1 MISRTTPSELPPSQT
16 KKAPE
21 ALEQKTKS
29 LEKRLLLRHFITKAL
44 EIRRAEVMAE
54 EERRSQAMKEFIRAP
69 AVSPPVQAQT
79 QIQPDDGSQR
89 QPQKELQG
97 QSLDQPPDHRVV
109 SIVEQARQQAVAEK
123 ESKLEDLLS
132 GDIEDLID
140 FSVEPP
146 APPDQALTDAKPQA
160 LHSQAPSK
168 AGSNFHDL
176 DGLRGLFTPQEAVR
190 DVADKVEG
198 NIPTTR
204 HCTDAIAEPKR
215 PQSSQLISQS
225 PDTSPSMPDV
235 DKQHPKSGQVL
246 EETHPMSSQLT
257 LQPSSPEA
265 SAPDL
270 DALRSRSNPV
280 YEPEQAESGQVA
292 SQTLKLDPGTADVDP
307 QSAAG
312 GHPSDTSP
320 ATTAT
325 SSIFSHASTLSS
337 NSNYEEELHKR
348 SSYAAPPSQTVRR
361 KIPRSVSASGSPALG
376 SINSAHM
383 ASALSSSP
391 SIHEGA
397 EFNHSSMSRASTGD
411 SSTPAAPGL
420 APRGKSEDE
429 MYHLNS
435 AADSLLERINKPDA
449 EGFPWIVQVARDGD
463 ETKLKW
469 LIEQGADLNAVH
481 IVTKKTA
488 LCEASEQGHSK
499 IVDILIH
506 EGCPLDNTDAEGCTA
521 LHHACHK
528 GQLAVA
534 KTLIAAKANVEAPG
548 PEGQTPI
555 HLAVKVPHRNVVM
568 LLLQHNA
575 NINARDEY
583 HRTPLHISAAK
594 GNVGMCNYLLDN
606 GAQVCISLK
615 ESISYLRC
623 TLDMR
628 LHFDSIR
635 RATHP

>member
-1 MISRTTPSELPPSQT
+1 MLNAMISRTTPSDLSPSQA

-44 EIRRAEVMAE
+44 EIRRAEVVAE
-54 EERRSQAMKEFIRAP
+54 EERRNQAMKEFIRVP
-69 AVSPPVQAQT
+69 AVSPPVQVQT

-97 QSLDQPPDHRVV
+97 QSSDQPPDHRIV
-109 SIVEQARQQAVAEK
+109 SVVEQAHQQAVAEK

-132 GDIEDLID
+132 DDIEDLID

-146 APPDQALTDAKPQA
+146 APPGQVLTDAKPQA
-160 LHSQAPSK
+160 LHSKAPSN

-176 DGLRGLFTPQEAVR
+176 DGLRDLFTQQETVR
-190 DVADKVEG
+190 DVADMVEG
-198 NIPTTR
+198 NILNTR
-204 HCTDAIAEPKR
+204 HCTDASAEPER
-215 PQSSQLISQS
+215 PQSSQLTSQS
-225 PDTSPSMPDV
+225 PNISSSMPNIDQ
-235 DKQHPKSGQVL
+235 QHQKSGKLL
-246 EETHPMSSQLT
+246 EETNPTSSQLT

-280 YEPEQAESGQVA
+280 YEPEQSESGQVA
-292 SQTLKLDPGTADVDP
+292 SQTLKPDPGTPDVDL

-348 SSYAAPPSQTVRR
+348 SSYAAPPSQIVRR
-361 KIPRSVSASGSPALG
+361 KVPRSVSASGSPALG
-376 SINSAHM
+376 SISSAYM

-391 SIHEGA
+391 SLHGGA
-397 EFNHSSMSRASTGD
+397 EFNPSSMSRASTGD

-420 APRGKSEDE
+420 APKGKSEDE
-429 MYHLNS
+429 IYHLTS
-435 AADSLLERINKPDA
+435 TTDSLLERINKPDA

-463 ETKLKW
+463 ETRLKW
-469 LIEQGADLNAVH
+469 LIEQGADLDAIH
-481 IVTKKTA
+481 IVTKRTA
-488 LCEASEQGHSK
+488 LCEASEQGHGK

-506 EGCPLDNTDAEGCTA
+506 EGCPPDNTDAEACTA

-534 KTLIAAKANVEAPG
+534 KTLIVAKADIEAPG

-583 HRTPLHISAAK
+583 QRTPLHISAAK
-594 GNVGMCNYLLDN
+594 GNVEMCNYLLDN
-606 GAQVCISLK
+606 GAQVCISSK
-615 ESISYLRC
+615 RSISYLRC
-623 TLDMR
+623 TQ
-628 LHFDSIR
+628 I
-635 RATHP
+635 